1 MEEAYKMDD
10 HVRIL
15 CQDHYCSLTC
25 KRGVE
30 IPQVSKI
37 VCKNARRNK
46 TGFEQS
52 QICVVFFCKLSVF
65 AFRELNLKNRWQ
77 WGPKPA
83 KVGAVGC
90 GLPKHQTKCGPITQH
105 FRIEHQSGV
114 KVTCENNKCRVEC
127 PQGKFHTLPNTSGEA
142 VCRNAR

>member
-46 TGFEQS
+46 TGFEKS
-52 QICVVFFCKLSVF
+52 HFCVFFFWKLSVF
-65 AFRELNLKNRWQ
+65 AFRELNLK
-77 WGPKPA
+77 KPL
-83 KVGAVGC
+83 AVGSKA
-90 GLPKHQTKCGPITQH
+90 GKSWGRRMWSAETSNEMRPDYATLSDRAPERG
-105 FRIEHQSGV
+105 
-114 KVTCENNKCRVEC
+114 
-127 PQGKFHTLPNTSGEA
+127 QGHVRK
-142 VCRNAR
+142 